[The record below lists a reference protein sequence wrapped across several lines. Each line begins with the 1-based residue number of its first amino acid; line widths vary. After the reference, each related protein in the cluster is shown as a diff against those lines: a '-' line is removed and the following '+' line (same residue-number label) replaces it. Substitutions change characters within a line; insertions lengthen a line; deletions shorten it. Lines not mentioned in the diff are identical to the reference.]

1 MKIYRDITELHLAHQ
16 GVKKWNRAFQAIA
29 KFELIPA
36 NQSHSIVDSLTY
48 LITTTDRHSPDNDFV
63 GHRRYF
69 EAIFALDGDVSIE
82 VSPKADLLQ
91 SVPYSDLT
99 DREHFTGSGQDLT
112 LRKGEVLVTDIDEA
126 LRLSKDATA
135 RIAIMRITIEGASFH
150 NK

>member
-1 MKIYRDITELHLAHQ
+1 MKIYRDTTELHLAHQ

-29 KFELIPA
+29 KFDLIPE
-36 NQSHSIVDSLTY
+36 NQAHSIVDSLTY
-48 LITTTDRHSPDNDFV
+48 LITTTDRHSPDSDFV

-69 EAIFALDGDVSIE
+69 EAICALDGEVAIE
-82 VSPKADLLQ
+82 VAPKTDLTQ
-91 SVPYSDLT
+91 TVAYSDLT
-99 DREHFTGSGQDLT
+99 DREHFTGSGQHLS
-112 LRKGEVLVTDIDEA
+112 LAKGEILVTDIDEA